1 MMLSRLKEH
10 RVAKPWGRT
19 DVPEAFEQT
28 GDGEPLGEVW
38 FQREDG
44 GEDALLV
51 KYLFT
56 SQRLS
61 VQVHPGDEAAVKAGY
76 KRGKDEA
83 WLVLEADPGAELGIA
98 TKHAVSDEAL
108 RASALDGSIVDLIDW
123 RPAKAGEV
131 YYSPA
136 GTLHSIGAGL
146 TLLEVQQNTDLTYRL
161 YDFGRPRQLHL
172 DEGIDASRTDVSV
185 EKSVPRSVSE
195 GRKVLAEGSKFTIE
209 EWTAGE
215 GSLSASKEAPR
226 WLIPL
231 GGLVTVDGVEL
242 EQPSVWIAEEPLQ
255 VAVGEGGKLLVAY
268 EGPFVEAWASAGI
281 KVP

>member
-1 MMLSRLKEH
+1 MLTRLTEH

-19 DVPEAFEQT
+19 DVPAAFGRI

-61 VQVHPGDEAAVKAGY
+61 IQVHPGDQAAVKAGY

-83 WLVLEADPGAELGIA
+83 WLVLDAEPGAELGIA
-98 TKHAVSDEAL
+98 TKQPVSDETL
-108 RASALDGSIVDLIDW
+108 RAAALDGSIVDLIDW
-123 RPAKAGEV
+123 RPAESGDV

-136 GTLHSIGAGL
+136 GALHSIGAGL

-161 YDFGRPRQLHL
+161 YDYGRPRELHL
-172 DEGIDASRTDVSV
+172 DAGISASRTDLSV
-185 EKSVPRSVSE
+185 EKSSPRMVGKGRQLLVE
-195 GRKVLAEGSKFTIE
+195 GPKFTVE
-209 EWTAGE
+209 EWTAGRAA
-215 GSLSASKEAPR
+215 LSASSDAPR
-226 WLIPL
+226 WLIPM
-231 GGLVTVDGVEL
+231 GGSVTAGGVDL
-242 EQPSVWIAEEPLQ
+242 EQPSVWIAEGSLQ
-255 VAVGEGGKLLVAY
+255 VEIGKDGKLLVAY
-268 EGPFVEAWASAGI
+268 EGPFANN
-281 KVP
+281 